1 MPPLTHPFAPI
12 FNANSRVLILGSFP
26 SPASRANYYYGH
38 PQNRFWKT
46 LAELFN
52 CPQPAPD
59 RESKRNFILSHNLA
73 LWDVLHSCEITGAD
87 DNTIRN
93 PIPNKFQPILAK
105 SQICTIFTNGKKA
118 TELFQK
124 LCAEEAGQNSIYLP
138 STSPANRAQQNKP
151 EFMNLWR
158 EITKNSSTRPLS
170 PNALPLQT
178 LLA

>member
-1 MPPLTHPFAPI
+1 MVSEIHPFEPI
-12 FNANSRVLILGSFP
+12 FNESSRVLILGSFP

-52 CPQPAPD
+52 EPMPAPD
-59 RESKRNFILSHNLA
+59 RKSKRNFILSHKLA

-93 PIPNKFQPILAK
+93 PVPNKFQPMLAK
-105 SQICTIFTNGKKA
+105 SQICAIFTNGKKA

-124 LCAEEAGQNSIYLP
+124 LCAKEAGMDAVYLP
-138 STSPANRAQQNKP
+138 STSPANRAQQEAGIYGAVEKGSRLGMLAHLLPKP
-151 EFMNLWR
+151 AEG
-158 EITKNSSTRPLS
+158 
-170 PNALPLQT
+170 NADP
-178 LLA
+178 